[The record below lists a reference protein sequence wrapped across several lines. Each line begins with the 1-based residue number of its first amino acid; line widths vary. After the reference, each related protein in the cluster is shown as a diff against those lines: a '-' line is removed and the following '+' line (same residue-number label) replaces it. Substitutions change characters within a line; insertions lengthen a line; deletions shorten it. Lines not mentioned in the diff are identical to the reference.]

1 MSGADA
7 IVEVRG
13 LSRVFDVSSPWV
25 SRLIAHEPR
34 RTLTAVDGLDFAIRR
49 GETFGLVGESG
60 SGKSTLARMVVGL
73 LEPSQGQVVIDGVD
87 LRETRDRAA
96 RRAVRRRMQMI
107 FQDPFASLNPR
118 WRVGDIIAEPIR
130 AFGRAR
136 RRRRRA

>member
-1 MSGADA
+1 MNGADA

-25 SRLIAHEPR
+25 SRLISREPR

-73 LEPSQGQVVIDGVD
+73 LEASQGQVLIDHVD
-87 LRETRDRAA
+87 LAGTRDRAT

-130 AFGRAR
+130 AFRRAR
-136 RRRRRA
+136 RRSG